1 MTNNV
6 TASSRR
12 VRAARVTAQPYSTRA
27 SDKRRAQTS
36 AHNVVKFLRE
46 KLGLTLT
53 AQLADVNARTVTRW
67 IANQARPR
75 EEAEKRLRAAYQIFM
90 ILEKEEAPPTVRA
103 WFMGMNEQLDDLTPT
118 EAIALGREKDAL
130 VAARAFVA
138 YG

>member
-1 MTNNV
+1 
-6 TASSRR
+6 
-12 VRAARVTAQPYSTRA
+12 
-27 SDKRRAQTS
+27 
-36 AHNVVKFLRE
+36 
-46 KLGLTLT
+46 
-53 AQLADVNARTVTRW
+53 
-67 IANQARPR
+67 
-75 EEAEKRLRAAYQIFM
+75 M